1 MQAPVWIVLGIVLA
15 TGLSAF
21 GEPVAQRIWDLRDLA
36 AGPAPW
42 FVPSQ
47 ALLLYIILPLLT
59 LAASVLLFA
68 PGFLLAL
75 RLDAGRGDFG
85 GILLKGFAFAIVGQS
100 VVLGLVDAAAGAPLT
115 GPAFCLVFGAL
126 ALAALVPVWQADRH
140 GAVDWAMFRDRRAD
154 LLVMVALPAAV
165 LWLLS
170 AKFCWEALNGDGAHL
185 FLSAQNLIR
194 TGSPFWD
201 ASAGGTA
208 AYPSITTLIEVIPNA
223 WFQRLFGAHELSARL
238 PVLPGLALLAAL
250 VLDLIRH
257 SRRDAPVSAAAL
269 GVGVAL
275 GLYAW
280 VLAWHASYDPYYA
293 DIALPMSREPFVMI
307 AFLGFMRF
315 TLDRNVV
322 WTAVFAVLSYAALP
336 SAPVFMVLW
345 IAALVVVRHP
355 VGWRWLA
362 AAFAIVVAVS
372 IAGRIAPEVLA
383 GFGLGSARDEFSAG
397 NLADRLRYVTL
408 FWPQR
413 MLFWILPCGIVPAL
427 ALLSWRWQ
435 DRTTRAVSLLAI
447 GYALFFYVQGYRVLP
462 HHFAPVMVLPLI
474 VYWRLRPVALH
485 PGRATTLAL
494 SGLAAAA
501 VLSIPGGFRPHLH
514 GRDLG
519 ARIQIAAPAGSY
531 ADDPARLAAVTAV
544 LAAAFPM
551 QWSENAWRTRYLGSP
566 LSWYVHALQ
575 PKRPGQRIDYRIAPD
590 TGTPLP
596 EGETVV
602 ARADGYVMTTPAPET
617 YAADVATG
625 DLQRTIGETYY
636 VRRNAIFGNGARG
649 WPRPVIDLYHVAS
662 FFGLKEDTP

>member
-1 MQAPVWIVLGIVLA
+1 MQAPVWIALGIALA
-15 TGLSAF
+15 TGLSVF
-21 GEPVAQRIWDLRDLA
+21 GEPVAQRVWDLRDLA

-47 ALLLYIILPLLT
+47 ALLLYVVLPLLT
-59 LAASVLLFA
+59 LAASVLVLA
-68 PGFLLAL
+68 PGFLVAL

-85 GILLKGFAFAIVGQS
+85 GVLLKGFAFAIVGQS
-100 VVLGLVDAAAGAPLT
+100 VLLGLADAAAGAPLT
-115 GPAFCLVFGAL
+115 GPAFGLFFGAL
-126 ALAALVPVWQADRH
+126 ALAALVPVWQADRR
-140 GAVDWAMFRDRRAD
+140 GAVDWSMFRARRAD

-170 AKFCWEALNGDGAHL
+170 AKVYWEALNGDGAHL

-201 ASAGGTA
+201 GAAGGIA

-223 WFQRLFGAHELSARL
+223 WFQRLFGAYELSARL

-257 SRRDAPVSAAAL
+257 GRRDTPAGAAAL
-269 GVGVAL
+269 GVGAAL

-280 VLAWHASYDPYYA
+280 VLAWHASYDPYFA

-315 TLDRNVV
+315 TLDRNPV

-336 SAPVFMVLW
+336 SAPVFMVFW

-355 VGWRWLA
+355 VGWRWPA
-362 AAFAIVVAVS
+362 AVFVIVVAVS
-372 IAGRIAPEVLA
+372 IAGRIAPELLA

-397 NLADRLRYVTL
+397 NLADRLRYVTP

-427 ALLSWRWQ
+427 ALLAWRWQ
-435 DRTTRAVSLLAI
+435 DRTARAVTLLAA
-447 GYALFFYVQGYRVLP
+447 GYGLFFYVQGYRVLP

-485 PGRATTLAL
+485 PGRAAALAL

-501 VLSIPGGFRPHLH
+501 VLSMPGGFRPHLH

-519 ARIQIAAPAGSY
+519 VRIEIAAPAGSY
-531 ADDPARLAAVTAV
+531 ADDPARLAGVSAV

-551 QWSENAWRTRYLGSP
+551 QWSENAWKTKYLGSP

-575 PKRPGQRIDYRIAPD
+575 PKRPDQRIDYRIAPD
-590 TGTPLP
+590 TGAPP
-596 EGETVV
+596 AGGETVV
-602 ARADGYVMTTPAPET
+602 ARADGYVMTTTDPAI

-625 DLQRTIGETYY
+625 GLQRTIGETYY
-636 VRRNAIFGNGARG
+636 VRRNAIFGSGARG